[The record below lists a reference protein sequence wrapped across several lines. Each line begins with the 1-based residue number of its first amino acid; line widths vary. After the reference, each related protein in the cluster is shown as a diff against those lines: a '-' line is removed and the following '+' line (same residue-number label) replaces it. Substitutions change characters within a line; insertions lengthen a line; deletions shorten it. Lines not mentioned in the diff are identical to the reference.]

1 MPPLFVARCIAR
13 PGAHGEIAAEEFL
26 GDIPGLKAL
35 RLSGET
41 QGGSAMGDSIFVRVQ
56 KVVTGGLDSAVGA
69 AEQLSGTS
77 LMRQAIRDM
86 EDAVAKAR
94 AQAEGAREKR
104 LHAEHQIAGAREQ
117 LATLKEQARF
127 ALSKGRE
134 DLAEAAIARQIE
146 IEAHVARL
154 AKAQQEAAEEERR
167 LEESRTTLNQRKGKM
182 EEELAAF
189 QSARRAA
196 ALDEAAPGRPEARVE
211 RRAEQAETAFRR
223 AMAAAG
229 GVAGEAPTAET
240 AARVAE
246 IEALQKEAAVAERL
260 AALRAAKPAAS
271 RKRAQG

>member
-1 MPPLFVARCIAR
+1 MA
-13 PGAHGEIAAEEFL
+13 
-26 GDIPGLKAL
+26 
-35 RLSGET
+35 
-41 QGGSAMGDSIFVRVQ
+41 DSIFVRVQ

-86 EDAVAKAR
+86 EEAIAKAR
-94 AQAEGAREKR
+94 AGAETARAKR
-104 LHAEHQIAGAREQ
+104 LQAEHQIAGAREQ
-117 LATLKEQARF
+117 LATLQEQARF
-127 ALSKGRE
+127 ALSKDRA

-146 IEAHVARL
+146 IEAQVARL

-167 LEESRTTLNQRKGKM
+167 LEESRTALNLRKGQM

-196 ALDEAAPGRPEARVE
+196 AFDVAAPGRPEARVE
-211 RRAEQAETAFRR
+211 RRAEQAEAAFRR

-229 GVAGEAPTAET
+229 GGGGEASTAET

-260 AALRAAKPAAS
+260 AALRAGQGAKPAAP

>member
-1 MPPLFVARCIAR
+1 
-13 PGAHGEIAAEEFL
+13 
-26 GDIPGLKAL
+26 
-35 RLSGET
+35 
-41 QGGSAMGDSIFVRVQ
+41 MGDSIFVRVQ

-86 EDAVAKAR
+86 EDAIAKAR
-94 AQAEGAREKR
+94 TQAEAARETR
-104 LHAEHQIAGAREQ
+104 LQAEHRIAGGREQ

-146 IEAHVARL
+146 IEAQVARL
-154 AKAQQEAAEEERR
+154 GKAQQEAAEEERR
-167 LEESRTTLNQRKGKM
+167 LEESRTALNLRKGQM

-196 ALDEAAPGRPEARVE
+196 AFDDAAPGRPEARVE

-223 AMAAAG
+223 AVAAAG
-229 GVAGEAPTAET
+229 GVAGEAPTADT

-260 AALRAAKPAAS
+260 AALRAGQTAKPAAP